1 MDELQKISAEIIEI
15 FNTKIE
21 ELSKEDAETIN
32 LCNNSMNFYMKLGNE
47 LFTSPSTSKSLRQKA
62 LWEAKYTLQLLNNI
76 VNNDK

>member
-32 LCNNSMNFYMKLGNE
+32 LCNNSMNFYMQLGE
-47 LFTSPSTSKSLRQKA
+47 REKA

>member
-21 ELSKEDAETIN
+21 KLSTQDAETIN
-32 LCNNSMNFYMKLGNE
+32 LCNNSMNFYMELGE
-47 LFTSPSTSKSLRQKA
+47 REKA

-76 VNNDK
+76 INNGK